1 MLRGR
6 DVADGHGGACGQ
18 RQRTLRNLPEGAE
31 KTSAVLPCMS
41 SQRQDHVAL
50 DRADG
55 VRHELE
61 PRGDR
66 PGAYEATQITNAA
79 APSTSAP
86 EMRSVQR
93 A

>member
-1 MLRGR
+1 
-6 DVADGHGGACGQ
+6 
-18 RQRTLRNLPEGAE
+18 
-31 KTSAVLPCMS
+31 MS